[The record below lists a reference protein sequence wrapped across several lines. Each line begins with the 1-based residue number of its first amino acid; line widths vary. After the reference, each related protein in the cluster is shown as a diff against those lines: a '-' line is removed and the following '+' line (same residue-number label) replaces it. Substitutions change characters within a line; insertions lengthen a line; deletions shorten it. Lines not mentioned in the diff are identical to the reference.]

1 MYLMTVACKLLDVPR
16 MTIVCETKGTHKVS
30 RKMNDIGAAIKDA
43 VDHHLPVD
51 DRIEMVEMKAMTGVW
66 HGWTNVEV
74 S

>member
-51 DRIEMVEMKAMTGVW
+51 DRDGRDESHDGSMAREYNI
-66 HGWTNVEV
+66 EV